1 LTHPRRLALAWAFI
15 VCLLVGHNAWLWIGQ
30 RIAPDTDILAL
41 LPIEKQDPVL
51 QQSFTHMVDSAQQ
64 RVVVLVGA
72 RDWAAAGRAAD
83 AYRTALAQAD
93 ARAVLAFDAIGDDT
107 QANWLASLQPHATL
121 LIGSAQERQLHTHT
135 AQVWADD
142 ALARLYNAFSGPRL
156 GAFRDDPFG
165 LFAGWA
171 QERAG
176 ETPVRPRDGRLFVA
190 GEGREYVLLTYTL
203 TRPAFSLDAQD
214 AAVPLLDGAAA
225 AARRAVPDADVISAG
240 VVLHAAAAGRQASR
254 EIHTIGVGS
263 VLGIVLLTWL
273 TFRSLRPIGLTLLAI
288 GVGFLGALSVCWLL
302 FGQIHL
308 LTLVFGAS
316 LIGVAQDYG
325 IYFLCHRLR
334 ADPALDSPA
343 LLRRLLPGLGLTLLA
358 AVIGYLGLALTP
370 FPGLRHMAVFS
381 ALGLVFAWLTVVCWF
396 PMLISARTLK
406 AGPLARHYR
415 ALVAHWP
422 RFSRTPLSLGV
433 LLALAAISV
442 AGWWQLKTNDD
453 IRSLQS
459 SPAQLV
465 QDQIKLGKLLDAPS
479 PVQYYLVRGDS
490 NEQVLQREEA
500 LKRRLDPLIGAGHLA
515 GYQALSNWVPSQQA
529 QAARLAL
536 VEAKLLA
543 VGGPLS
549 LLADAIEE
557 GPEWAAATAAH
568 LRSQGAPM
576 RVDAFLHSAAA
587 APWRHLWLGEIAAHG
602 QPAAGKTVASIVAV
616 RGLRYASL
624 PVLARAADGLAG
636 TQWVDK
642 VGGISQVLGSYRANM
657 GWVVL
662 GAYLVVFAVLLPRY
676 RRRTWRVLA
685 PTALASVLTIAL
697 LGLFGQPFQLFH
709 VLALMLLLGVGVDYG
724 IFMQEDAAEGDDAA
738 WLAVALSAASTIL
751 GFGLLALSG
760 TPALRAFGLTMLLGA
775 ALVWLFA
782 PAFSVTK
789 EGKHA
794 TPL

>member
-1 LTHPRRLALAWAFI
+1 MIVQRRLALAWALV

-30 RIAPDTDILAL
+30 RIAPNTDILAL
-41 LPIEKQDPVL
+41 LPLEKRDPVL

-72 RDWAAAGRAAD
+72 KEWQTAGQAAD
-83 AYRTALAQAD
+83 AYRQALAPHAGL
-93 ARAVLAFDAIGDDT
+93 LAFDAMGDDT
-107 QANWLASLQPHATL
+107 QAGWLASLEPHATL
-121 LIGSAQERQLHTHT
+121 LVGADQERRMRTEP
-135 AQVWADD
+135 ARFWVDD
-142 ALARLYNAFSGPRL
+142 ALARLYNAFSGPKL
-156 GAFRDDPFG
+156 GSFRDDPFG

-203 TRPAFSLDAQD
+203 KQPAFSLGAQD
-214 AAVPLLDGAAA
+214 AAVPLLEQASA
-225 AARRAVPDADVISAG
+225 AARRAAPDAEVITAG

-263 VLGIVLLTWL
+263 LVGIVLLTWL
-273 TFRSLRPIGLTLLAI
+273 TFRTLKPIGLTLVAI

-334 ADPALDSPA
+334 ADPVLDSPA
-343 LLRRLLPGLGLTLLA
+343 LLRRLLPSLGLTLLA

-396 PMLISARTLK
+396 PRLISADTLE
-406 AGPLARHYR
+406 AGWLAQRYR
-415 ALVAHWP
+415 GLVRHWP
-422 RFSRTPLSLGV
+422 RLSGKPASMALVVALGAVSLG
-433 LLALAAISV
+433 
-442 AGWWQLKTNDD
+442 GWLQLTTNDD

-459 SPAQLV
+459 SPPGLV

-479 PVQYYLVRGDS
+479 PVQYFLVRGAS
-490 NEQVLQREEA
+490 AEQVLQREEA
-500 LKRRLDPLIGAGHLA
+500 LKRRLDSLIGARHIG
-515 GYQALSNWVPSQQA
+515 GYQALSNWVPSARA
-529 QAARLAL
+529 QAERLAL
-536 VEAKLLA
+536 VEDRLLRA
-543 VGGPLS
+543 DGPLTM
-549 LLADAIEE
+549 LAAEIGED
-557 GPEWAAATAAH
+557 PEWADVTAAH
-568 LRSQGAPM
+568 LRSNAKPM
-576 RVDAFLHSAAA
+576 LVDDFLRSAAA
-587 APWRHLWLGEIAAHG
+587 EPWRYLWLGAIGDGTAQVH
-602 QPAAGKTVASIVAV
+602 ASIVAL

-624 PVLARAADGLAG
+624 PVLAGAADGLDG
-636 TQWVDK
+636 VQWVDK
-642 VGGISQVLGSYRANM
+642 VGGISAVLGSYRATM

-662 GAYLVVFAVLLPRY
+662 GAYAVVFAVLFPRY
-676 RRRTWRVLA
+676 RGRTWRVLA
-685 PTALASVLTIAL
+685 PTAAASVLTVAL
-697 LGLFGQPFQLFH
+697 LGYSGQHLQLFH

-724 IFMQEDAAEGDDAA
+724 IFMQEESGEGGDAPS
-738 WLAVALSAASTIL
+738 LAVGLSAASTIL
-751 GFGLLALSG
+751 SFGLLALSG
-760 TPALRAFGLTMLLGA
+760 TPALQAFGLTMLVGA

-782 PAFSVTK
+782 PCFSVSK
-789 EGKHA
+789 ESHHA
-794 TPL
+794 TPVLA

>member
-1 LTHPRRLALAWAFI
+1 MLQRRLALAWAFV
-15 VCLLVGHNAWLWIGQ
+15 VCLLIGHNAWLWLGQ

-41 LPIEKQDPVL
+41 LPIEKRDPVL

-72 RDWAAAGRAAD
+72 AEWDAAGRAAD
-83 AYRTALAQAD
+83 AYR
-93 ARAVLAFDAIGDDT
+93 AVLAPHDGLLVFDAMGDDT
-107 QANWLASLQPHATL
+107 QAGWLASLQPHATL
-121 LIGSAQERQLHTHT
+121 LVGGAQERQLRDEP
-135 AQVWADD
+135 ARFWADA
-142 ALARLYNAFSGPRL
+142 ALARLYNAFSGPKL

-203 TRPAFSLDAQD
+203 KQSAFSLGAQD
-214 AAVPLLDGAAA
+214 AVVPLLEQAGAAA
-225 AARRAVPDADVISAG
+225 RGAAPNAEVITAG
-240 VVLHAAAAGRQASR
+240 VVLHAAAAGHQASR

-263 VLGIVLLTWL
+263 LVGIVLLTWL

-334 ADPALDSPA
+334 ADHGLDSPA

-396 PMLISARTLK
+396 PGLISGNTLK
-406 AGPLARHYR
+406 AGWLAQRYR
-415 ALVAHWP
+415 GVVWRWP
-422 RFSRTPLSLGV
+422 RLTRKPASIGV
-433 LLALAAISV
+433 VLVLAAAAIG
-442 AGWWQLKTNDD
+442 GWSQLTTNDD

-459 SPAQLV
+459 SPPALI
-465 QDQIKLGKLLDAPS
+465 QDQIKLSKLLDAPS
-479 PVQYYLVRGDS
+479 PVQYFLVRGES
-490 NEQVLQREEA
+490 GEQVLQREEA
-500 LKRRLDPLIGAGHLA
+500 LKRRLDPLIAQQHIA
-515 GYQALSNWVPSQQA
+515 GYQALSNWVPSARVQA
-529 QAARLAL
+529 ERLAL
-536 VEAKLLA
+536 VEDKLLRA
-543 VGGPLS
+543 DGPLA
-549 LLADAIEE
+549 LLAAEIDEDPQWVGAS
-557 GPEWAAATAAH
+557 AAH
-568 LRSQGAPM
+568 LRAQARAM
-576 RVDAFLHSAAA
+576 LIDDFLRSAAA
-587 APWRHLWLGEIAAHG
+587 EPWRRLWLGAVDDG
-602 QPAAGKTVASIVAV
+602 AGATYASIVAL
-616 RGLRYASL
+616 RGLQYASL
-624 PVLARAADGLAG
+624 PVLARAADGVDG
-636 TQWVDK
+636 VQWVDK
-642 VGGISQVLGSYRANM
+642 VAGISAVLGSYRATM

-662 GAYLVVFAVLLPRY
+662 AAYAVVFAVLLPRY
-676 RRRTWRVLA
+676 RGRTWRVLA
-685 PTALASVLTIAL
+685 PTAAASVLTVAL
-697 LGLFGQPFQLFH
+697 LGFSGQQLQLFH

-724 IFMQEDAAEGDDAA
+724 IFMQEPSEGDDAP
-738 WLAVALSAASTIL
+738 WLAVGLSAASTIL
-751 GFGLLALSG
+751 SFGLLALSG
-760 TPALRAFGLTMLLGA
+760 TPALQAFGLTMLAGA

-782 PAFSVTK
+782 PCFSVTK
-789 EGKHA
+789 EPIHA
-794 TPL
+794 TPD

>member
-1 LTHPRRLALAWAFI
+1 MILQRRLALAWALV
-15 VCLLVGHNAWLWIGQ
+15 VCLLLGHNAWLWVVQ
-30 RIAPDTDILAL
+30 RIVPNTDILAL
-41 LPIEKQDPVL
+41 LPVEKQDAVL

-72 RDWAAAGRAAD
+72 QSWQDAGRAAD
-83 AYRTALAQAD
+83 AYREVLAPHGK
-93 ARAVLAFDAIGDDT
+93 VLAFDAMGDDT
-107 QANWLASLQPHATL
+107 QANWLAGLQPHATL
-121 LIGSAQERQLHTHT
+121 LVGSEQQRQL
-135 AQVWADD
+135 AQQPPRYWVDD
-142 ALARLYNAFSGPRL
+142 ALARLYNAFSGPKL
-156 GAFRDDPFG
+156 GSFRDDPFG

-190 GEGREYVLLTYTL
+190 GEGRDYVLLTYTL
-203 TRPAFSLDAQD
+203 QQPAFSLSAQD
-214 AAVPLLDGAAA
+214 AAVPLLEQAGN
-225 AARRAVPDADVISAG
+225 AARKAVPDADVISAG

-254 EIHTIGVGS
+254 EIHTIGAGS
-263 VLGIVLLTWL
+263 VVGIILLTWL
-273 TFRSLRPIGLTLLAI
+273 TFRSLRPIGLTLTAI

-334 ADPALDSPA
+334 ADPALDSA
-343 LLRRLLPGLGLTLLA
+343 TLMRRLLPGLGLTLLA

-396 PMLISARTLK
+396 PSLISGRTLK

-415 ALVAHWP
+415 VLVARWP
-422 RFSRTPLSLGV
+422 RFSRRPAS
-433 LLALAAISV
+433 LALLLVLAALSV
-442 AGWWQLKTNDD
+442 GGWSQLTHNDD

-459 SPAQLV
+459 SPSELV
-465 QDQIKLGKLLDAPS
+465 RDQIKLGKLLDAPS
-479 PVQYYLVRGDS
+479 PVQYYLVRGES
-490 NEQVLQREEA
+490 SEQVLQREEA
-500 LKRRLDPLIGAGHLA
+500 LKARLDTLIAQGHIK

-536 VEAKLLA
+536 IEQKLLIP
-543 VGGPLS
+543 GGPLS
-549 LLADAIEE
+549 LLAKEIEE
-557 GPEWAAATAAH
+557 DPEWAAATAEH
-568 LRSQGAPM
+568 LRANAAPM
-576 RVDAFLHSAAA
+576 QIDAFLRSSAAE
-587 APWRHLWLGEIAAHG
+587 PWRHLWLGQVEADGRPVH
-602 QPAAGKTVASIVAV
+602 ASIVAL

-624 PVLARAADGLAG
+624 PLLAQAADGLAG

-642 VGGISQVLGSYRANM
+642 VGGISQVLGSYRATM
-657 GWVVL
+657 GLVVL
-662 GAYLVVFAVLLPRY
+662 GAYIVVFVVLWPRY
-676 RRRTWRVLA
+676 RGRTWRVLA
-685 PTALASVLTIAL
+685 PTALASVLVIAL
-697 LGLFGQPFQLFH
+697 LGLAGQPFQLFH

-724 IFMQEDAAEGDDAA
+724 IFMQEEAADGEDAP

-751 GFGLLALSG
+751 GFGLLALSA
-760 TPALRAFGLTMLLGA
+760 TPALHAFGLTMLVGA

-782 PAFSVTK
+782 PAFSVSK
-789 EGKHA
+789 EVHHA
-794 TPL
+794 TPD